1 MMTIEQWIWLWIL
14 VCCFLILKYTYYKQK
29 KYLFDDFFEYTK
41 RRVLKRVF
49 RRLQYRWSLIWKK
62 DDIWYQFTNSLK
74 SISSWQFFDE
84 VNKRLLYFI
93 TLPYWFSLKN
103 DYHKFIL
110 CHESWHIV
118 IFQNCNS
125 FIWLYLRFISQYWF
139 LISWIW
145 IPLTLILLFVF
156 KYTWI
161 EVVWM
166 IYQIVKIITIIF
178 YLIVTLWLVIEEI
191 YANIRWYQLW
201 KETCFEWEYILSLE
215 KKKFIKYSL
224 YWLFSYVFLFLL
236 GIFSWCI
243 LFYL

>member
-1 MMTIEQWIWLWIL
+1 MTIQQWILVWIL
-14 VCCFLILKYTYYKQK
+14 VCFLLILKYTYYKQNK
-29 KYLFDDFFEYTK
+29 HLFDDFFEYTK

-49 RRLQYRWSLIWKK
+49 RKLQYQWSLIWKK

-84 VNKRLLYFI
+84 INKRLLYFI

-125 FIWLYLRFISQYWF
+125 LIASFLRFISQYWY

-145 IPLTLILLFVF
+145 FLLVILSLVLF
-156 KYTWI
+156 KYTWDN
-161 EVVWM
+161 VFWNVH
-166 IYQIVKIITIIF
+166 QIVKIITISF
-178 YLIVTLWLVIEEI
+178 YLIVSWWMVIEEI
-191 YANIRWYQLW
+191 YANMRWYQLW
-201 KETCFEWEYILSLE
+201 KETCLDWEYVLSLD
-215 KKKFIKYSL
+215 KKKFIIYSL

-236 GIFSWCI
+236 GIFVLII
-243 LFYL
+243 LLHF